1 MPKQKPSSD
10 LQMEGSDKRSS
21 RGTKKI
27 IRADGIEEDVPDDD
41 MDLISVDGR

>member
-1 MPKQKPSSD
+1 MMD
-10 LQMEGSDKRSS
+10 GSDKRSA

-27 IRADGIEEDVPDDD
+27 IRADGVEEEVPDDD